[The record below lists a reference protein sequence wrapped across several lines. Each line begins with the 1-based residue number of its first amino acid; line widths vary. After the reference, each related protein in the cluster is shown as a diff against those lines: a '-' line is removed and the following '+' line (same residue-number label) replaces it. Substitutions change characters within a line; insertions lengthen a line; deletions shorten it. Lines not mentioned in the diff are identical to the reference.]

1 MRAQEAAGREFAG
14 RGTHARHRNMKE
26 QGAGPQAGPRLL
38 AWLVAG
44 AVAGMGAA
52 PSARAQQLQQPAA
65 SSPMPSSGQ
74 RLAFDQPAQPLIN
87 ALRAFGRQ
95 TQFQVLYDEAV
106 LGGRQAPALQGSFT
120 PQEAMDRLL
129 AGTGVTAHSTEQ
141 GTFTLRKAPAPQP
154 SAGTTLSTVNVTSQ
168 RMAAPGSYVG
178 SGRSASTKLD
188 TPLIETPR
196 SISIVTQEQLQNQ
209 APKSIEQALSYTAGV
224 STEVTGADLRMT
236 GAIIRGFSDGSSYYK
251 DGLRQFSAGTYG
263 SWNDEIDEL
272 DSIEVIKGPASVLF
286 GQGRPG
292 GVINVVSKK
301 PEADHVNSLGLS
313 YGRYQRA
320 QATADLGGALDAS
333 GDLLYRLNLK
343 ARDSD
348 GRTVGSRDDRI
359 SIAPSLRW
367 NLSGRTHLTV
377 LGSYSRERGTPKSW
391 WPSLFTYPQIKDL
404 PAHLTAG
411 DPSFDRFD
419 RDTRSLGYEFSHQT
433 DSGWQLTQNLRYSTI
448 DIDYRHIYAM
458 DVLADGRSVSRA
470 SLAQRTKGR
479 TLALD
484 TRLHKDLR
492 WGGLQH
498 RMAFGMDH
506 VKYRERGGL
515 GFGWDVP
522 DLDMLD
528 PTYGQSIAYPELE
541 DSRTDLR
548 QTGIYTLNQF
558 KWDRWVAN
566 LSLRHDQARTTQNSS
581 TQPRMSDSATTGSA
595 GLLYLFDSG
604 WAPYASYATSFDP
617 VTGLQYDG
625 NPFEPRRGKQY
636 EAGVKY
642 QPPGST
648 SLFTASVFDLRQT
661 NVTTL
666 DPDHPRFSI
675 QTGEVRSTGLEL
687 EGRFALT
694 RELNALA
701 SYTYLDPR
709 TTQSNRPAEIGR
721 QTIQTTRHMASLWL
735 DYRPRAVPGL
745 MVAGGLRYKGRSPYN
760 VAADGTLNINDSAT
774 LADLALAYETPQYRI
789 ALNINNLFNRKY
801 FAGIFRGVDREA
813 TLSFKY
819 YWSM

>member
-1 MRAQEAAGREFAG
+1 MA
-14 RGTHARHRNMKE
+14 
-26 QGAGPQAGPRLL
+26 L
-38 AWLVAG
+38 LVAG
-44 AVAGMGAA
+44 AMAGLAAAA
-52 PSARAQQLQQPAA
+52 PSARAQQPASQA
-65 SSPMPSSGQ
+65 Q
-74 RLAFDQPAQPLIN
+74 RLVFDQPAQPLLN

-95 TQFQVLYDEAV
+95 TQYQVLYDEA
-106 LGGRQAPALQGSFT
+106 LLAGHLAPALKGSFT
-120 PQEAMDRLL
+120 PREAMDRLL
-129 AGTGVTAHSTEQ
+129 AGTGLVAHSTEQ
-141 GTFTLRKAPAPQP
+141 GSFTLRKAPVPQ
-154 SAGTTLSTVNVTSQ
+154 AGAAILGTVTVTSE
-168 RMAAPGSYVG
+168 RDSAAERYAATD
-178 SGRSASTKLD
+178 RSASTKLG
-188 TPLIETPR
+188 TALIETPR
-196 SISIVTQEQLQNQ
+196 AISIVSREQLQNQ

-301 PEADHVNSLGLS
+301 PEADHVNSVGLS
-313 YGRYQRA
+313 YGRYHRA
-320 QATADLGGALDAS
+320 QTTADLGGRLDAS
-333 GDLLYRLNLK
+333 GDVLYRLNLK

-348 GRTVGSRDDRI
+348 GRTVGSRDDRL

-367 NLSGRTHLTV
+367 NLSGRTQLTV

-391 WPSLFTYPQIKDL
+391 WPSLFAYPQIKDL
-404 PAHLTAG
+404 PSRLTAG
-411 DPSFDRFD
+411 DPAFDRFD

-433 DSGWQLTQNLRYSTI
+433 DHGWLLTQNLRYSTI

-458 DVLADGRSVSRA
+458 DVLADGHSVSRA
-470 SLAQRTKGR
+470 NLAQITKGR

-484 TRLHKDLR
+484 TRVQKDLR
-492 WGGLQH
+492 WGGVQH
-498 RMAFGMDH
+498 RLAVGMDH
-506 VKYRERGGL
+506 VRYKERGGL

-522 DLDMLD
+522 DLDTRN
-528 PTYGQSIAYPELE
+528 PAYGQSIALPEME
-541 DSRTDLR
+541 DSHSTLR
-548 QTGIYTLNQF
+548 QTGVYALNQLQ
-558 KWDRWVAN
+558 WGRWNAN
-566 LSLRHDQARTTQNSS
+566 LSLRHDQAITTQNSS

-604 WAPYASYATSFDP
+604 WAPYASYATSFDL

-625 NPFEPRRGKQY
+625 SAFQPRRGKQY
-636 EAGVKY
+636 EAGIKY
-642 QPPGST
+642 QPPGSST
-648 SLFTASVFDLRQT
+648 LITASVFDLVQT

-666 DPDHPRFSI
+666 DPEHPRFSI

-694 RELNALA
+694 RELSALA

-709 TTQSNRPAEIGR
+709 TTRSNRPAEIGR

-735 DYRPRAVPGL
+735 DYRPRALPGL

-774 LADLALAYETPQYRI
+774 LADLALAYETPRYRI
-789 ALNINNLFNRKY
+789 ALNVNNLFNRKY